1 MRQLNYEHLRYF
13 WTVARLGSVTEA
25 AAELHL
31 APQTVSGQVKL
42 LEAEAAGPLF
52 ERVGRRL
59 VLTDLGRTVAA
70 YADEIFSRGQE
81 LASLL
86 RGAQAPGRRTLSVGV
101 SDAMPK
107 LVTWRILAPVLDDA
121 TRLRVSC
128 REGELSW
135 LLGELLAHRFD
146 LLLTTHPV
154 GAESGV
160 RVASHPLGECALSF
174 FAAPALA
181 RRLRKGFPAS
191 LDGAPW
197 LMPTE
202 GTQARR
208 VLDAWCEAQRIT
220 PLVAGE
226 FDDSGLKKTFGQAGL
241 GVFTAPAA
249 IEEEV
254 CSQYRVQVIGRVPA
268 LRARYYAV
276 TAARRVAHPDVSTI
290 LAAARENLFAGPVT
304 AAD

>member
-31 APQTVSGQVKL
+31 APQTVSGQIKL

-59 VLTDLGRTVAA
+59 VLTDLGRTVAD

-81 LASLL
+81 LAGLL
-86 RGAQAPGRRTLSVGV
+86 RGAQAPGRRTLAVGV

-121 TRLRVSC
+121 SRLRVSC

-160 RVASHPLGECALSF
+160 RVASHPLGESALSF

-181 RRLRKGFPAS
+181 RRLRKRFPDS

-208 VLDAWCEAQRIT
+208 VLDAWCESQGIT

-249 IEEEV
+249 IEDEV
-254 CSQYRVQVIGRVPA
+254 RSQYRVQVIGRVPA

-276 TAARRVAHPDVSTI
+276 TAARRVAHPDVGTI
-290 LAAARENLFAGPVT
+290 LAAARDNLLTGPRT
-304 AAD
+304 ETH